1 MSITVTTEKQFESD
15 IETFLIST
23 EGGYTKGNGTYNSKL
38 GLFPDK
44 LISFVQRTQP
54 REWVVYLGE
63 DIRNS
68 YNALYV
74 EAPIDIVSTAEINNF
89 KQKIAEYVMESIV

>member
-1 MSITVTTEKQFESD
+1 MIGIIIWHQKKAV
-15 IETFLIST
+15 II
-23 EGGYTKGNGTYNSKL
+23 GTSYNLS
-38 GLFPDK
+38 
-44 LISFVQRTQP
+44 
-54 REWVVYLGE
+54 EH
-63 DIRNS
+63 IRNS